1 MKIRRNGR
9 ERPLLQVVD
18 DWPELTG
25 SANVG
30 RLGLKLKLI
39 IVYAKLIKNKR
50 SLSRT
55 RGAQDKANQINY
67 CNSFMVVAIYV
78 NR

>member
-1 MKIRRNGR
+1 MCVKIRRNGR

-39 IVYAKLIKNKR
+39 IVYATKLIKNKR

-55 RGAQDKANQINY
+55 RVAQDKANQITVIH
-67 CNSFMVVAIYV
+67 SWSLPFT
-78 NR
+78 